1 MAHDNLN
8 LLLQGK
14 NIEMDLDQSIIQKQD
29 LNLDLFLKDT
39 GI

>member
-29 LNLDLFLKDT
+29 LNFDLFLKDT